1 MWLGEDQQ
9 ARRRQRHLD
18 PDLRLDPRQRTDWS
32 SRLVERLGDRAALLP
47 ALTATASTRSRSSP
61 TSDGKAPAKASH
73 SALELPMAVTGW
85 LFGLDHFARN
95 GYHWWPIVV
104 GALFLLAYW
113 SVLGVAFAGLADRV
127 YRVRTLAGSLMLGA
141 VWSFAS
147 FMLFWYMLLP
157 IARDGAPFRITA
169 AATSEFVAPNWV
181 WILGFA
187 LSGLA
192 TGLAYRA
199 LAARGTTQAA
209 APAPTAPQQAA

>member
-1 MWLGEDQQ
+1 MEPMEAHAHFLDRLREHVP
-9 ARRRQRHLD
+9 HLH
-18 PDLRLDPRQRTDWS
+18 LVHRETASS
-32 SRLVERLGDRAALLP
+32 SRLTAVGVAAGVGGGLVLAAPLLIY
-47 ALTATASTRSRSSP
+47 
-61 TSDGKAPAKASH
+61 DWAKASH
-73 SALELPMAVTGW
+73 SALELPMAVTSW

-113 SVLGVAFAGLADRV
+113 SVLGLAFAGLADRV
-127 YRVRTLAGSLMLGA
+127 YRVRTLAGSVMLGA

-169 AATSEFVAPNWV
+169 AATSEFVGPNWV